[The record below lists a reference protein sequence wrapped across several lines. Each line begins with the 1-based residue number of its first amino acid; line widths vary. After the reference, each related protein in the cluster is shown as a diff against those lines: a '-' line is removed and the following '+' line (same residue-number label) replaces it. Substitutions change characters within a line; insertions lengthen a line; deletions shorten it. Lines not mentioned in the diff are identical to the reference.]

1 MTFVGYARVSSTD
14 QDHSIQIDALEK
26 SGCKKIFAEKKSGVS
41 KNDRQAFHECLEY
54 LREGDT
60 LVVTRIDRLTRSIR
74 DLQNLLHEFK
84 EKKIH
89 LKAVEQ
95 PVDTASASGKF
106 FLDILGV
113 FAEFETNLRHERQLE
128 GVERAKQAGK
138 YKGRQPTARAKSTEV
153 ICLMNQG
160 LTRME
165 IAQQLDIGVASVYR
179 ILKERRII
187 SQ

>member
-1 MTFVGYARVSSTD
+1 M
-14 QDHSIQIDALEK
+14 
-26 SGCKKIFAEKKSGVS
+26 
-41 KNDRQAFHECLEY
+41 
-54 LREGDT
+54 
-60 LVVTRIDRLTRSIR
+60 
-74 DLQNLLHEFK
+74 
-84 EKKIH
+84 
-89 LKAVEQ
+89 
-95 PVDTASASGKF
+95 DTASASGKF

-153 ICLMNQG
+153 IRLMNQG